1 MKYEHDREWWVDK
14 NLEGRGSGIFEGSMP
29 KYI

>member
-1 MKYEHDREWWVDK
+1 
-14 NLEGRGSGIFEGSMP
+14 LEGRGSGIFEGSMP